1 MPSNV
6 LSLTQLKS
14 MPLNDQVKAL
24 LINGKA
30 SRVPLY
36 IRLTMVFDSVHFY

>member
-14 MPLNDQVKAL
+14 MPLHDQVKAL
-24 LINGKA
+24 LTNGMY
-30 SRVPLY
+30 VYP
-36 IRLTMVFDSVHFY
+36 